1 MVKKLI
7 EEQEKSITEQ
17 AKILESIKE
26 QAKILEK
33 LSKDQ

>member
-7 EEQEKSITEQ
+7 EKSEEQEKSF
-17 AKILESIKE
+17 KE

-33 LSKDQ
+33 LSRDQ

>member
-7 EEQEKSITEQ
+7 EKSEEQEK
-17 AKILESIKE
+17 SIKE

-33 LSKDQ
+33 LSRDQ

>member
-7 EEQEKSITEQ
+7 KKSEEQEKSF
-17 AKILESIKE
+17 KE

-33 LSKDQ
+33 LSRDQ